1 MPKQKNIEKSE
12 SKFFKSKKVYCEGG
26 IEDSGHP
33 KIYLII
39 GENDDSVTC
48 PYCGKIFTRLS

>member
-1 MPKQKNIEKSE
+1 MPRQKNKDKSE
-12 SKFFKSKKVYCEGG
+12 SKFLKSKKVYCEGG

-39 GENDDSVTC
+39 GKNEDSVSC